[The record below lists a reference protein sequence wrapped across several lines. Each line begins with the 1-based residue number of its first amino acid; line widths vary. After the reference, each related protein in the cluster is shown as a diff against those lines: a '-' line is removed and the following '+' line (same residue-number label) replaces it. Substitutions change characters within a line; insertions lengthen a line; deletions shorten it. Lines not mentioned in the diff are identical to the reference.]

1 MKRVR
6 CFIIPGLLVLL
17 LAFVGQAKSAT
28 IQVGEPVPDFT
39 LVDQSGK
46 NVSLSQ
52 FKGKGVVISFL
63 YTRCPYPDKCPM
75 IGKKLAGLA
84 ELSEKIGKKDQLQV
98 LAITLDPAHDKPEV
112 LRAYARGFDERYDN
126 WKFLTGTEDGIAK
139 VAGGFGVIYWTE
151 NGVVEHN
158 MRTAFIDPEGT
169 LRLLKSGS
177 DWKAGQFAAE
187 INEYMD

>member
-1 MKRVR
+1 
-6 CFIIPGLLVLL
+6 
-17 LAFVGQAKSAT
+17 
-28 IQVGEPVPDFT
+28 
-39 LVDQSGK
+39 
-46 NVSLSQ
+46 
-52 FKGKGVVISFL
+52 
-63 YTRCPYPDKCPM
+63 M